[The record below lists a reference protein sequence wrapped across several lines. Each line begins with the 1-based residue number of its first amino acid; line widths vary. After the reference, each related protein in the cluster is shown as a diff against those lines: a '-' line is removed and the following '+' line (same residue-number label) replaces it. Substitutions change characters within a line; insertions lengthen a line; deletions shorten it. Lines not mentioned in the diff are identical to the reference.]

1 MLVFFIFLLFLL
13 NIVTIFAVIILFLRQ
28 NRLMHA
34 EKKHADTMEEMENLL
49 SAYLMEV
56 KEENEAF
63 LHSFNKKS
71 QSGEIPAGSAEDKKA
86 KAGIKGKTAPD
97 ESPLLEPDMP
107 AALKIKGGNI
117 HKKKALRAYKNNPQK
132 GRMEDQDDAIPQAGP
147 EDILEIEGIENPA
160 VSMEQGNSLDSR
172 PPAVSA
178 ETKSFKDELLSKL
191 AGKNEVQ
198 PSLSDEVFALYTSGM
213 DTDDIARKLK
223 KGKTEIEL
231 LLKFRT

>member
-1 MLVFFIFLLFLL
+1 MLVFFIFLLFLM

-34 EKKHADTMEEMENLL
+34 EKVHANTMEEMENLL
-49 SAYLMEV
+49 SSYLMEV

-71 QSGEIPAGSAEDKKA
+71 QSGGISAPSAEDKKA
-86 KAGIKGKTAPD
+86 KVDIKEKTAPG

-107 AALKIKGGNI
+107 SALKIKGGNV

-132 GRMEDQDDAIPQAGP
+132 GMMEDQDDAIPQASP
-147 EDILEIEGIENPA
+147 EDILEIEGIETPA
-160 VSMEQGNSLDSR
+160 VSMEQENSLDST
-172 PPAVSA
+172 PPAVSSGTA
-178 ETKSFKDELLSKL
+178 SFKDELLSKL

-213 DTDDIARKLK
+213 GTDDIAQKLK